1 MYGGE
6 FGAGG
11 VNIKEEYSDP
21 SDYSSDTCS
30 DFDWTSRSST
40 ANGANSASL
49 AHGINCTLF
58 TASMI
63 FDLCSLFRKCL
74 FVCVTVRYFRCT

>member
-1 MYGGE
+1 
-6 FGAGG
+6 

-40 ANGANSASL
+40 AANGANAASL
-49 AHGINCTLF
+49 PQGIDF
-58 TASMI
+58 
-63 FDLCSLFRKCL
+63 SLF
-74 FVCVTVRYFRCT
+74 VAVMSTE